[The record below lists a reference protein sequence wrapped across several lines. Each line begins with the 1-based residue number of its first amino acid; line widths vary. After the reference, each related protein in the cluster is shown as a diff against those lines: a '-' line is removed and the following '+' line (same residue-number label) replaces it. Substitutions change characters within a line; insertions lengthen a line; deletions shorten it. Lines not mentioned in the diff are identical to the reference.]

1 MATNDIATLKIYTE
15 ETSFELVVS
24 EEFVRSSIVDI
35 ENLLSNIL
43 VVDLLKNN

>member
-1 MATNDIATLKIYTE
+1 MANTNVAILKIYTE
-15 ETSFELVVS
+15 DTPYDLVVS